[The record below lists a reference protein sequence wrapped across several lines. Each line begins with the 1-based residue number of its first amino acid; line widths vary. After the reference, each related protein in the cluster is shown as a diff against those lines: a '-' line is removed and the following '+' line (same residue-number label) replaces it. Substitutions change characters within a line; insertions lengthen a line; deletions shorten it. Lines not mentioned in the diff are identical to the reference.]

1 MSEKEIKF
9 WFKLIASLVITTE
22 LYAYMIKQRGYLN
35 PGGEVLIVPLLIG
48 LKYLYKELK
57 PIFVEMFKFLKEIM
71 KKSPSDGNLK
81 RLKQK

>member
-35 PGGEVLIVPLLIG
+35 PGGELFVVPLIFLV
-48 LKYLYKELK
+48 KYLYREFRPELVELFRIIKMFFVKE
-57 PIFVEMFKFLKEIM
+57 
-71 KKSPSDGNLK
+71 DN
-81 RLKQK
+81 